1 MTMHRW
7 LKGIF
12 CAGLICITGSATALE
27 DQPQAIILDAGLPGM
42 SGFKV
47 INGLKDNPVTRHIP
61 VHFISAEDENASASQ
76 ALSMGA
82 IGYLSKPASKEQLD
96 QVFTGI
102 QAFISTDIKR
112 LLVAEDNINT
122 RESIVKLIGN
132 TDVDI
137 AAVGTG
143 QEAYDLLKTECFDCM
158 VLDLDLPDASG
169 FDLLEQIEQADDIVA
184 KPPIV
189 IYSGKD
195 LSRAEAMELREHSG
209 SIIVK
214 GAESP
219 ERLLD
224 ETSLL
229 LHRIETSLPQEQ
241 QRMIRMAHEKETVL
255 QGKKVLIVDDDMRN
269 IFALSHGLKAKD
281 MTVIRAEN
289 GQQALEMLEAHPDVD
304 IILMDMM
311 MPVMDGYE
319 AIRQIRAQE
328 EHWKLPIL
336 ALTAKAMKDDKQK
349 CIEAGANDYIAKPID
364 LDKVLSML
372 RVWLYR

>member
-1 MTMHRW
+1 MHRW